1 MSGLKASFSRK
12 CNNYED
18 FFLNWQTF
26 LIVTGL
32 SKYLEGFNYSY
43 TAALNIC
50 RHENNHD
57 NVFFNNCF
65 FFGRRYL
72 SIAGKRG

>member
-1 MSGLKASFSRK
+1 MKI
-12 CNNYED
+12 

-43 TAALNIC
+43 TATLNIC

-65 FFGRRYL
+65 FSEDVTLASLEKGG
-72 SIAGKRG
+72 STDPSKN

>member
-18 FFLNWQTF
+18 FFFLNWQTF

-43 TAALNIC
+43 TAALK
-50 RHENNHD
+50 H
-57 NVFFNNCF
+57 
-65 FFGRRYL
+65 L
-72 SIAGKRG
+72 PS